1 MAETTATIRINDAF
15 SSTLDKLSSG
25 LSKAQNGF
33 QKLKSFGGKADAS
46 AGGVFKSML
55 GANLVGSAVTKGLG
69 LASSGVRSLYQT
81 LDESSK
87 SWQTFEGN
95 LQQLG
100 ESSRV
105 ISKTKSSLQDFA
117 ESSIYSASDM
127 ASTYSQLKAVGT
139 KNTLALVKGFGGLAA
154 AADNPSQA
162 MKTLSQQATQM
173 AAKPYAQW
181 QDFKLMLEQTP
192 AGLSAVAKSMHKTTG
207 QLVKDVQDGKVK
219 TSELFDAIAKV
230 GTSKHF
236 SKLATQYKTVGEAMD
251 GFKETLANKLDKPF
265 RKVSKVGIKLVSD
278 LTEGLDKVN
287 LDGLSDKLASGLTKA
302 ISRAKQLLSQFSTGF
317 KNSTFGQSVK
327 TMFASIG
334 QALDQLTG
342 KLGRGGGMSMMTR
355 LGTMIG
361 NGLGVAARAVGGL
374 ARVLGQLDAG
384 KIKAIATALLVL
396 KFGLKG
402 LVIGAA
408 INQLSKLNNL
418 DSSQLERVASAITK
432 ITAVSAGLKVA
443 AQSFNM
449 LKGAFEVFSGIGD
462 GIGKIRDLFTT
473 ISGGAGL
480 SGFVTNFTGSI
491 TTALNGIIAKIAA
504 IGPKIAGIFAGLS
517 GPAIA
522 AIIAVTAA
530 ISGAVMAWR
539 ENFMGFR
546 DFVSN
551 FFSNLFTPLQ
561 SAFNDLKGAFDGLF
575 EPLKAAVASAAPVI
589 DVLKTALMGLGVV
602 VGGVLAVGLAA
613 VVDVIANFISLCAT
627 AVSGAQ
633 ALAHGIGGIGN
644 ALKGD
649 FSGMKQSFAEAGNAL
664 GRLQSNFSK
673 SLRFEGTDRVIGQIG
688 KMTGLLNNV
697 KDKKVK
703 VSADV
708 DVSSAQ
714 QKINALKTGKA
725 AKIKVQPDVDVSAIN
740 RKMSAF
746 GNKSTQLA
754 KIKPNVDT
762 AGVSRQI
769 SSAASKS
776 NATAKIKTK
785 ADTSGLT
792 SSLNKITNTG
802 KSATIKVKPK
812 IETGNLTSQINSKLS
827 GVKATVK
834 VTPKIATGNIASQIN
849 SKLSGVKSTARV
861 TITPKINTAAVTAK
875 LNAISS
881 RTIPA
886 PKIGTPRI
894 NTAALNAQL
903 SSISSR
909 TIPAPKI
916 GTPRIN
922 MAGVNAQLASIT
934 NRVIPAPRVARPNMS
949 GVVAA
954 VSSGMNAAAAAARAG
969 GAAISAAVR
978 GAIAQAVAAA
988 YAGAGQMQ
996 AAGAAIGAGLANGI
1010 QSQIGAVAAAADA
1023 LVAQANRAARAA
1035 AQVHSP
1041 SRLFAEIGRY
1051 IGLGFAQGID
1061 GTSQRVAT
1069 AGRGLVT
1076 SATPK
1081 VNGNTFSAGV
1091 GNPNPALTAN
1101 GGTTNTTNNTGGSII
1116 VQKGAIVINAQNG
1129 ESTEKMVE
1137 KIENYL
1143 VQLRNKSLSGGF

>member
-1 MAETTATIRINDAF
+1 MAETTATIRITDAF

-25 LSKAQNGF
+25 LNKAQSGF
-33 QKLKSFGGKADAS
+33 QKLKSFGGKADTS

-55 GANLVGSAVTKGLG
+55 GANLVGSAVTRGLG
-69 LASSGVRSLYQT
+69 LASSGVRTLCQT

-95 LQQLG
+95 MQQLG
-100 ESSRV
+100 ETPRV
-105 ISKTKSSLQDFA
+105 IAKTKNSLQEFA
-117 ESSIYSASDM
+117 QDSIYSASDM

-154 AADNPSQA
+154 SANNPKQA

-192 AGLSAVAKSMHKTTG
+192 AGLSAVAKSMHKTTS

-219 TSELFDAIAKV
+219 TSELFDAIGKV

-236 SKLATQYKTVGEAMD
+236 SNLATQYKTAGEALD

-265 RKVSKVGIKLVSD
+265 RKVSKVGVKLVTD
-278 LTEGLDKVN
+278 LTDGLDKVN
-287 LDGLSDKLASGLTKA
+287 LDALSDHLASGLTKV
-302 ISRAKQLLSQFSTGF
+302 ISRAKQLLGQFAAGF
-317 KNSTFGQSVK
+317 QSSAFGQSIKATFV
-327 TMFASIG
+327 SIG

-342 KLGRGGGMSMMTR
+342 ELGRGGSMSMITR
-355 LGTMIG
+355 LGSMVG

-384 KIKAIATALLVL
+384 KIKAIVASLLAL
-396 KFGLKG
+396 KFGFKG

-432 ITAVSAGLKVA
+432 ITVVSAGLKVA
-443 AQSFNM
+443 AQGLTM
-449 LKGAFEVFSGIGD
+449 LKGAFDVFSGAFD
-462 GIGKIRDLFTT
+462 GVGKIHDLFTK

-480 SGFVTNFTGSI
+480 SGFATNLTASI
-491 TTALNGIIAKIAA
+491 SGAINGIVAKIAA
-504 IGPKIAGIFAGLS
+504 IGPKIAAVFAGLS

-522 AIIAVTAA
+522 AIVAVTAA
-530 ISGAVMAWR
+530 ISGAVMAWQS
-539 ENFMGFR
+539 NFIGFR

-551 FFSNLFTPLQ
+551 VFSNLFTPLQ
-561 SAFNDLKGAFDGLF
+561 SAFSDLGNAFNGLL
-575 EPLKAAVASAAPVI
+575 EPLKAAFASASPIIEAFKT
-589 DVLKTALMGLGVV
+589 VLMSIGVAA
-602 VGGVLAVGLAA
+602 GVTVAAGLAL
-613 VVDVIANFISLCAT
+613 VVDVIANFISQCAA
-627 AVSGAQ
+627 AVNGAQ
-633 ALAHGIGGIGN
+633 ALAHGLGAVGN

-649 FSGMKQSFAEAGNAL
+649 FAGMQHSFAEAGKAL
-664 GRLQSNFSK
+664 GNLRQNFSK
-673 SLRFEGTDRVIGQIG
+673 SLRFEGTERVMSSIG
-688 KMTGLLNNV
+688 KMTHMLNGV

-708 DVSSAQ
+708 DTTSAQ
-714 QKINALKTGKA
+714 QKLNSLKAGKG
-725 AKIKVQPDVDVSAIN
+725 AKMKIQPDVDVSAIN

-746 GNKSTQLA
+746 GNKSAQLA
-754 KIKPNVDT
+754 KIKPNIDT

-769 SSAASKS
+769 ASAASKT
-776 NATAKIKTK
+776 NATARIKTK

-792 SSLNKITNTG
+792 SSLNKVTSGAG
-802 KSATIKVKPK
+802 KSVTVKVKPK
-812 IETGNLTSQINSKLS
+812 IE
-827 GVKATVK
+827 A
-834 VTPKIATGNIASQIN
+834 GNIASQLN
-849 SKLSGVKSTARV
+849 AKLSGLKSNAKV
-861 TITPKINTAAVTAK
+861 TITPKVNTAAVTAK
-875 LNAISS
+875 LN
-881 RTIPA
+881 
-886 PKIGTPRI
+886 
-894 NTAALNAQL
+894 
-903 SSISSR
+903 SISSR

-916 GTPRIN
+916 GTPKIN
-922 MAGVNAQLASIT
+922 TAALNAQLTSIT

-949 GVVAA
+949 GVVSA
-954 VSSGMNAAAAAARAG
+954 VVSGMNAAAAAARAG

-1010 QSQIGAVAAAADA
+1010 RSQIGAVAAAADA

-1041 SRLFAEIGRY
+1041 SRLFAKIGEY

-1081 VNGNTFSAGV
+1081 VSGNTFTSRV
-1091 GNPNPALTAN
+1091 GNPNAALVN
-1101 GGTTNTTNNTGGSII
+1101 GNGVTNTTNNGGNSFII
-1116 VQKGAIVINAQNG
+1116 QKGAIVINSSGSVDEDA
-1129 ESTEKMVE
+1129 EKLVE

-1143 VQLRNKSLSGGF
+1143 VQLRNKSLFGGG